1 MKLGITMLIHYK
13 DDIQFVTEFPCFLGH
28 SVLHII
34 QRLYI
39 VFSRKRLNCN
49 LSSNFVW
56 YADLWTHA
64 MQFVSRFFFFWG
76 YLTSFEGIKS
86 WMREGCRGAVTPALM
101 NSEPP
106 DFQNYLQALQ
116 NRLRPSC
123 YVYGLCHFVSKP
135 CILISACQFYFLF
148 TFYDLTNQTSKYVSS

>member
-116 NRLRPSC
+116 NRLRASC
-123 YVYGLCHFVSKP
+123 YVYSICHFVSKP
-135 CILISACQFYFLF
+135 CI
-148 TFYDLTNQTSKYVSS
+148 